1 MREVV
6 YVTIAVEAEEM
17 KLLTTAGKEVAYVSI
32 AVKDE
37 EIKLLTTAGKQKI
50 AFPCEVFSKIY

>member
-17 KLLTTAGKEVAYVSI
+17 KLLTTAGKEVVYVTI
-32 AVKDE
+32 AVEDE
-37 EIKLLTTAGKQKI
+37 EMKLLT
-50 AFPCEVFSKIY
+50 